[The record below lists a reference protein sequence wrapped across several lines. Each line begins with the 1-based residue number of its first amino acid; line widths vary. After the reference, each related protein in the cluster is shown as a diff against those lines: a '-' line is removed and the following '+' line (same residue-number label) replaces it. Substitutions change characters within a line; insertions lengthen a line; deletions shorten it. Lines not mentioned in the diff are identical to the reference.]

1 VTGSSVTT
9 TISGSDSASEPVT
22 GKSVYRNVIKTLS
35 YVCQPTDVCLEETQV
50 FNRSYEECCPGF
62 RARRRTSTTSS
73 YYSRSHYRY
82 YSAIN
87 SRPEGCPIAEGD
99 SLLECLRIQGL
110 DDFISYIEHSVYF
123 TLLNETTSTHITLFA
138 PTNEALATARV
149 LSGFPDPNTDAVNVS
164 NIVGNHIVPGNVTM
178 TSLRQHGSKIYVN
191 VEGRNLHRTSVSIT
205 DSSYVSRPENSYQY
219 NLDPGTSAFQ
229 TVIPFINGAE
239 VVIADACHTVNA
251 TLHIIDRVL
260 LPAEGTIAEF
270 LQNNPLRFSM
280 FKDAL
285 ETVGILPFLNNPNV
299 SRTVFAV
306 QNDAFNEALPPGLL
320 ACIGNY
326 MRPPFNNLLQFHIGQ
341 GAYYSSVLALENF
354 FYTNLGKFIRVQM
367 DEETGEILLGPCKVA
382 IIEADIVSAS
392 NGVVHVIEKFLFPEN
407 FDFMMCSTLVPD
419 PSPAECPPEEFP
431 SPSPTMDFPPNTSSF
446 DSAIFPTPGSQFFF
460 GR

>member
-1 VTGSSVTT
+1 
-9 TISGSDSASEPVT
+9 
-22 GKSVYRNVIKTLS
+22 
-35 YVCQPTDVCLEETQV
+35 
-50 FNRSYEECCPGF
+50 
-62 RARRRTSTTSS
+62 
-73 YYSRSHYRY
+73 
-82 YSAIN
+82 
-87 SRPEGCPIAEGD
+87 
-99 SLLECLRIQGL
+99 
-110 DDFISYIEHSVYF
+110 
-123 TLLNETTSTHITLFA
+123 
-138 PTNEALATARV
+138 
-149 LSGFPDPNTDAVNVS
+149 
-164 NIVGNHIVPGNVTM
+164 
-178 TSLRQHGSKIYVN
+178 
-191 VEGRNLHRTSVSIT
+191 
-205 DSSYVSRPENSYQY
+205 
-219 NLDPGTSAFQ
+219 
-229 TVIPFINGAE
+229 
-239 VVIADACHTVNA
+239 
-251 TLHIIDRVL
+251 
-260 LPAEGTIAEF
+260 
-270 LQNNPLRFSM
+270 M

-431 SPSPTMDFPPNTSSF
+431 SPSPTMDFPPTTSSF